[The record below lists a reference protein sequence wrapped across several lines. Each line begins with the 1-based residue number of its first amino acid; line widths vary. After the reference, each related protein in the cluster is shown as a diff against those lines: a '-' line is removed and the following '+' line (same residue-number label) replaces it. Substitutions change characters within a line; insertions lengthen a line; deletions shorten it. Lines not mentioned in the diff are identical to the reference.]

1 MPPKA
6 KTETKLSKAL
16 KKIRNVIN
24 IFNFMVLGGFFS
36 IIFGKDINTD
46 HVLLGYMSEETR
58 KYWSLAS
65 NGLWLLCFI
74 IHASCGPWS
83 KLKGFQGSW

>member
-1 MPPKA
+1 MPPKV

-46 HVLLGYMSEETR
+46 HVLLGYILEETR
-58 KYWSLAS
+58 KYWSSMLHVDRGANS
-65 NGLWLLCFI
+65 KAFREVGKQPGRWSLLNI
-74 IHASCGPWS
+74 Y
-83 KLKGFQGSW
+83 